1 MLEGKL
7 MPLVKEGAAGFQ
19 RINELMTEM
28 IKAAEVGDKVR
39 VVKLS
44 RHFIEDTENFADI
57 VLDASEVT
65 DADMQAILS
74 SVSDEQLIKD
84 AASADQIKTASVK
97 Q

>member
-1 MLEGKL
+1 

>member
-1 MLEGKL
+1 
-7 MPLVKEGAAGFQ
+7 MPLVKVAAAGFQ

-44 RHFIEDTENFADI
+44 RHFIEDAENFADI

-65 DADMQAILS
+65 DADMQEILS
-74 SVSDEQLIKD
+74 SVSDEQLVQN